1 MSNLLDL
8 VIFDCDGVLV
18 DSEPISNRVLA
29 DLLTEIGLPTTLE
42 QSLGLFLG
50 KSWKDNF
57 LIIQERLG
65 RTPPQELYEIYT
77 NRMYQAFEAELKPI
91 PGIESAL
98 DQISLKT
105 CVASSGPHMKIRKT
119 LGVTGLLPRF
129 ENHIFSA
136 DDVENGKPAPDLFL
150 YACEK
155 MGSKSSSSV
164 VVEDALP
171 GVKSAVSAGM
181 AVLAYTPSGDV
192 NDLKKHGVATFE
204 DMLQLPN
211 ILNGI
216 MEGTFEL

>member
-98 DQISLKT
+98 DQISLQT

-181 AVLAYTPSGDV
+181 TVLAYTPSGDV

>member
-171 GVKSAVSAGM
+171 GVQSAVSAGM
-181 AVLAYTPSGDV
+181 TVLAYTPSGDV

>member
-1 MSNLLDL
+1 MRNLPDL

-42 QSLGLFLG
+42 QSLKLFLG

-65 RTPPQELYEIYT
+65 RSPPQKLYEIYT
-77 NRMYQAFEAELKPI
+77 ERMYQAFEAELKPI
-91 PGIESAL
+91 SGIESSL

-119 LGVTGLLPRF
+119 LEITGLLPRF

-136 DDVENGKPAPDLFL
+136 DDVEKGKPAPDLFL

-171 GVKSAVSAGM
+171 GVQSAVSAGM
-181 AVLAYTPSGDV
+181 TVLAYTPYGDV
-192 NDLKKHGVATFE
+192 NNFKKHGAITFE
-204 DMLQLPN
+204 DMIELPN

-216 MEGTFEL
+216 AEGKFEL

>member
-181 AVLAYTPSGDV
+181 TVLAYTPSGDV
-192 NDLKKHGVATFE
+192 NDLKKHGVVTFE

>member
-1 MSNLLDL
+1 MRNLPDL

-42 QSLGLFLG
+42 QSLKLFLG

-57 LIIQERLG
+57 LIIQKRLG
-65 RTPPQELYEIYT
+65 RSPPQKLYEIYT
-77 NRMYQAFEAELKPI
+77 ERMYQAFEAELKPI
-91 PGIESAL
+91 SGIESSL

-119 LGVTGLLPRF
+119 LEITGLLPRF

-136 DDVENGKPAPDLFL
+136 DDVEKGKPAPDLFL

-155 MGSKSSSSV
+155 MGSKPYSSV

-171 GVKSAVSAGM
+171 GVRSAVSARM
-181 AVLAYTPSGDV
+181 TVLAYTPYGDV
-192 NDLKKHGVATFE
+192 NNFKKHGAITFE
-204 DMLQLPN
+204 DMIELPN

-216 MEGTFEL
+216 AEGKFEL

>member
-98 DQISLKT
+98 DQIYLKT

-119 LGVTGLLPRF
+119 LGFTGLLPRF

-181 AVLAYTPSGDV
+181 TVLAYTPSGDV

>member
-50 KSWKDNF
+50 RSWKDNF

-91 PGIESAL
+91 SGIESSL

-119 LGVTGLLPRF
+119 LEITGLLPRF

-136 DDVENGKPAPDLFL
+136 DDVEKGKPAPDLFL

-155 MGSKSSSSV
+155 MGSKSYSSV

-171 GVKSAVSAGM
+171 GVRSAVSAGM
-181 AVLAYTPSGDV
+181 TVLAYTPYGDV
-192 NDLKKHGVATFE
+192 NNFKKHGAITFE
-204 DMLQLPN
+204 DMIELPN

-216 MEGTFEL
+216 AEGKFEL

>member
-1 MSNLLDL
+1 MRNLPDL

-18 DSEPISNRVLA
+18 DSEPISNQVLA

-42 QSLGLFLG
+42 QSLKLFLG

-57 LIIQERLG
+57 LIIQKRLG
-65 RTPPQELYEIYT
+65 RSPPQKLYEIYT
-77 NRMYQAFEAELKPI
+77 ERMYQAFEAELKPI
-91 PGIESAL
+91 SGIESSL

-119 LGVTGLLPRF
+119 LEITGLLPRF

-136 DDVENGKPAPDLFL
+136 DDVEKGKPAPDLFL
-150 YACEK
+150 HACEK
-155 MGSKSSSSV
+155 MESKSYSSV

-171 GVKSAVSAGM
+171 GVRSAVSAGM
-181 AVLAYTPSGDV
+181 MVLAYTPYGDV
-192 NDLKKHGVATFE
+192 NNFKKHGAITFE
-204 DMLQLPN
+204 DMIELPN

-216 MEGTFEL
+216 AEGKFEL

>member
-1 MSNLLDL
+1 MRNLLDL

-29 DLLTEIGLPTTLE
+29 DLLTEIGLPTTFE
-42 QSLGLFLG
+42 QSLQLFLG

-65 RTPPQELYEIYT
+65 RSPPQELYEIYT
-77 NRMYQAFEAELKPI
+77 ERMYQAFEAELKPI
-91 PGIESAL
+91 SGIESSL

-119 LGVTGLLPRF
+119 LEITGLLPRF

-136 DDVENGKPAPDLFL
+136 DDVEKGKPAPDLFL

-155 MGSKSSSSV
+155 MESKSYSSV

-181 AVLAYTPSGDV
+181 TVLAYTPYGDV
-192 NDLKKHGVATFE
+192 NNFKKHGAITFE
-204 DMLQLPN
+204 DMIELPN

-216 MEGTFEL
+216 AEGKFEL

>member
-42 QSLGLFLG
+42 QSLRLFLG

-77 NRMYQAFEAELKPI
+77 NRMYQAFEAELKPVS
-91 PGIESAL
+91 GIESAL

-171 GVKSAVSAGM
+171 GVKSALSAGM
-181 AVLAYTPSGDV
+181 TVLAYTPSGDV
-192 NDLKKHGVATFE
+192 NNLKKHGVATFE

>member
-77 NRMYQAFEAELKPI
+77 NRMYQAFEAELKPVS
-91 PGIESAL
+91 GIESAL

-181 AVLAYTPSGDV
+181 TVLAYTPSGDV
-192 NDLKKHGVATFE
+192 NNLKKHGVATFE

>member
-29 DLLTEIGLPTTLE
+29 DLLTEIGLPTTME

-65 RTPPQELYEIYT
+65 RPPPQELYEIYT

-105 CVASSGPHMKIRKT
+105 CVAFSGPHMKIRKT

-181 AVLAYTPSGDV
+181 TVLAYTPSGDV
-192 NDLKKHGVATFE
+192 NNLKKHGVATFE

>member
-1 MSNLLDL
+1 MRNLLDL

-57 LIIQERLG
+57 LTIQDRLG
-65 RTPPQELYEIYT
+65 RTPPKELYEIYT
-77 NRMYQAFEAELKPI
+77 DRMYQAFEAELQQI
-91 PGIESAL
+91 SGIESSL

-136 DDVENGKPAPDLFL
+136 DDVKNGKPAPDLFL

-164 VVEDALP
+164 VIEDTLP
-171 GVKSAVSAGM
+171 GVKAAVSAGIK
-181 AVLAYTPSGDV
+181 VLAYTPCGDV
-192 NDLKKHGVATFE
+192 NNLKKHGAVPFE
-204 DMLQLPN
+204 NMLELPN

-216 MEGTFEL
+216 TEGTFEL

>member
-18 DSEPISNRVLA
+18 DSESISNRVLA

-42 QSLGLFLG
+42 QSLG

-65 RTPPQELYEIYT
+65 RTPPQELYEIYK

-181 AVLAYTPSGDV
+181 TVLAYTPSGDV

>member
-42 QSLGLFLG
+42 QSLRLFLG

-171 GVKSAVSAGM
+171 GVKSALSAGM
-181 AVLAYTPSGDV
+181 TVLAYTPSGDV
-192 NDLKKHGVATFE
+192 NDLKKHVVATFE

>member
-1 MSNLLDL
+1 MRNLPDL

-42 QSLGLFLG
+42 QSFQLFLG

-65 RTPPQELYEIYT
+65 RSPPQELYEIYT
-77 NRMYQAFEAELKPI
+77 ERMYQAFEAELKPI
-91 PGIESAL
+91 SGIESSL

-105 CVASSGPHMKIRKT
+105 CVASSGPHMKIQKT
-119 LGVTGLLPRF
+119 LEITGLLPRF

-136 DDVENGKPAPDLFL
+136 DDVEKGKPAPDLFL
-150 YACEK
+150 HACDE
-155 MGSKSSSSV
+155 MGSKSYSSV

-171 GVKSAVSAGM
+171 GVRSAVSAGM
-181 AVLAYTPSGDV
+181 TVLAYTPYGDV
-192 NDLKKHGVATFE
+192 NNFKKHGAITFE
-204 DMLQLPN
+204 DMIELPS

-216 MEGTFEL
+216 TEGKFEL

>member
-77 NRMYQAFEAELKPI
+77 NRMYQAFEAELKPVS
-91 PGIESAL
+91 GIESAL

-181 AVLAYTPSGDV
+181 TVLAYTPSGDV

>member
-1 MSNLLDL
+1 MRNLPDL

-42 QSLGLFLG
+42 QSLKLFLG

-57 LIIQERLG
+57 LIIQKRLG
-65 RTPPQELYEIYT
+65 RSPPQKLYEIYT
-77 NRMYQAFEAELKPI
+77 ERMYQAFEAELKPI
-91 PGIESAL
+91 SGIESSL

-119 LGVTGLLPRF
+119 LEITGLLPRF

-136 DDVENGKPAPDLFL
+136 DDVEKGKPAPDLFL

-155 MGSKSSSSV
+155 MESKSYSSV

-181 AVLAYTPSGDV
+181 TVLAYTPYGDV
-192 NDLKKHGVATFE
+192 NNFKKHGAITFE
-204 DMLQLPN
+204 DMIELPN

-216 MEGTFEL
+216 AEGKFEL

>member
-42 QSLGLFLG
+42 QSLRLFLG

-77 NRMYQAFEAELKPI
+77 NRMYQAFEAELKPVS
-91 PGIESAL
+91 GIESAL

-181 AVLAYTPSGDV
+181 TVLAYTPSGDV

>member
-65 RTPPQELYEIYT
+65 RAPPQELYEIYT

-181 AVLAYTPSGDV
+181 TVLAYTPSGDV
-192 NDLKKHGVATFE
+192 NDLKKPGVATFE

>member
-42 QSLGLFLG
+42 QSLRLFLG

-105 CVASSGPHMKIRKT
+105 CVAASGPHMKIRKT

-181 AVLAYTPSGDV
+181 TVLAYTPSGDV

>member
-1 MSNLLDL
+1 MRNLPDL

-42 QSLGLFLG
+42 QSLKLFLG

-65 RTPPQELYEIYT
+65 RSPPQKLYEIYT
-77 NRMYQAFEAELKPI
+77 ERMYQAFEAELKPI
-91 PGIESAL
+91 SGIESSL

-119 LGVTGLLPRF
+119 LEITGLLPRF

-136 DDVENGKPAPDLFL
+136 DDVEKGKPAPDLFL

-155 MGSKSSSSV
+155 MGSKSYSSV

-171 GVKSAVSAGM
+171 GVRSAVSAGM
-181 AVLAYTPSGDV
+181 TVLAYTPYGDV
-192 NDLKKHGVATFE
+192 NNFKKHGAITFE
-204 DMLQLPN
+204 DMIELPN

-216 MEGTFEL
+216 AEGKFEL

>member
-1 MSNLLDL
+1 MRNLPDL

-18 DSEPISNRVLA
+18 DSEPISNQVLA

-42 QSLGLFLG
+42 QSLKLFLG

-57 LIIQERLG
+57 LIIQKLLG
-65 RTPPQELYEIYT
+65 RSPPQKLYEIYT
-77 NRMYQAFEAELKPI
+77 ERMYQAFEAELKPI
-91 PGIESAL
+91 SGIESSL

-119 LGVTGLLPRF
+119 LEITGLLPRF

-136 DDVENGKPAPDLFL
+136 DDVEKGKPAPDLFL

-155 MGSKSSSSV
+155 MGSKSYSSV

-171 GVKSAVSAGM
+171 GVRSAVSAGM
-181 AVLAYTPSGDV
+181 TVLAYTPYGDV
-192 NDLKKHGVATFE
+192 NNFKKHGAITFE
-204 DMLQLPN
+204 DMIELPN
-211 ILNGI
+211 ILNGNA
-216 MEGTFEL
+216 EGKFEL

>member
-1 MSNLLDL
+1 MRNLPDL

-181 AVLAYTPSGDV
+181 TVLAYTPSGDV

>member
-42 QSLGLFLG
+42 QSLGSFLG
-50 KSWKDNF
+50 RSWKDNF

-181 AVLAYTPSGDV
+181 TVLAYTPSGDV

>member
-171 GVKSAVSAGM
+171 GVQSAVSAGM
-181 AVLAYTPSGDV
+181 TVLAYTPSGDV

-204 DMLQLPN
+204 DILQLPN

>member
-29 DLLTEIGLPTTLE
+29 DLLTEIGLPTTME

-77 NRMYQAFEAELKPI
+77 NRMYQAFEAELKPVS
-91 PGIESAL
+91 GIESAL

-181 AVLAYTPSGDV
+181 TVLAYTPSGDV